1 MTTAAGWPWCRPG
14 RPGGGARGRRIWA
27 LNMVTSWWTWWRT
40 SLDVHTARKGG
51 AGGSWL
57 RGESRRRWQRW
68 AGRSAPSGT
77 AGTGWGGST
86 LCMCKCGSPVWRMA
100 VLERRSGE
108 CSERG
113 RTLRWPFREQ
123 RRFGVGRARRVCHW
137 ARCSGDRWCGGPRP
151 ALPPMAF
158 SATAIRPEARGAEE
172 EGAGSVAGRC
182 GGAWSWG
189 RERLAAV
196 RRRGCGTPPPGPSP
210 VPALPLPPR
219 RTGMPVGVGRE
230 RERRRKAQ
238 AAQMRDWRRQFGR
251 GRTV

>member
-1 MTTAAGWPWCRPG
+1 MNGAVPVGALVPVTTLPLSLTPAPTRCGCPRQRVCIERVCMGGGSQQELKTGDDGGWLAVVLTGAAGR
-14 RPGGGARGRRIWA
+14 GARGRRIRA
-27 LNMVTSWWTWWRT
+27 PNMVTSRWTWWRT

-86 LCMCKCGSPVWRMA
+86 LCMYKCGSPVWRMV

-137 ARCSGDRWCGGPRP
+137 AQCSGERWCGGPRP
-151 ALPPMAF
+151 ALPSMAS
-158 SATAIRPEARGAEE
+158 SAMASRPEARGGEE
-172 EGAGSVAGRC
+172 EGAGSVAGRD
-182 GGAWSWG
+182 GGGWSW
-189 RERLAAV
+189 
-196 RRRGCGTPPPGPSP
+196 
-210 VPALPLPPR
+210 
-219 RTGMPVGVGRE
+219 
-230 RERRRKAQ
+230 
-238 AAQMRDWRRQFGR
+238 
-251 GRTV
+251 